1 MSGIQQLSVKDRI
14 EFVEAIWDSIA
25 IEADK
30 IPLTEQQRLELD
42 KRFDR
47 FSAEGSDGIRAQEAI
62 AEIRV
67 RL

>member
-1 MSGIQQLSVKDRI
+1 
-14 EFVEAIWDSIA
+14 VEAIWDSIA

>member
-1 MSGIQQLSVKDRI
+1 MSDIQQLSVKDRI
-14 EFVEAIWDSIA
+14 ELVEAIWDSIA

-42 KRFDR
+42 RRFDR
-47 FSAEGSDGIRAQEAI
+47 FLAEGSDGIRAQEAI

>member
-1 MSGIQQLSVKDRI
+1 MSKIQRLSINDRI
-14 EFVEAIWDSIA
+14 ELVEAIWDSIA

-42 KRFDR
+42 RRFDR
-47 FSAEGSDGIRAQEAI
+47 FLAEGSDGIRAQEAI